1 MAISV
6 RLPDNLN
13 GDNDSSTQQRDFVQ
27 HYLIEQHHTD
37 VSEELT
43 DAASEEAARIE
54 PKSKTK
60 MKLESSN
67 NSFDNILSLVYHYL
81 TVR

>member
-6 RLPDNLN
+6 RLPDNISE
-13 GDNDSSTQQRDFVQ
+13 DNKSLGKQRDFVQ

-37 VSEELT
+37 ISEEVANNLS
-43 DAASEEAARIE
+43 DDSVKIE
-54 PKSKTK
+54 SKPKTK

>member
-6 RLPDNLN
+6 RLPENLN
-13 GDNDSSTQQRDFVQ
+13 GDSKSSGKQQDFVQ

-37 VSEELT
+37 ISTEVAHNVS
-43 DAASEEAARIE
+43 DQAVKIE